1 MADNFDF
8 REVTDEEEEDK
19 EKPKKKKHKN
29 KLKEEEDVDKSEKKE
44 EDKSEEKK
52 EENKKDENEE
62 EKKENKKEDKDATT
76 NEEKNENKNKLSPT
90 QAIVLSFENY
100 KNDEEKKKISFD
112 ILFVPIHRKI
122 EAELKVSLKIKYKSG
137 VLRVLQDDVEKK
149 EVDCKKVDSKHK
161 KDKYHCEF
169 ESAKKIENIEV
180 IEDDFRFTGQKV
192 DIKAWSP
199 LAIKQKKN
207 LQEFG
212 KEDTFNKKLYI
223 LESSEKSQDNKS
235 INIVGKICDKQFEH
249 DTVTLTIVSS
259 DKTKEKKVECAIE
272 KKKQKF
278 NFRCQPKEDIEG
290 PLDGVFGD
298 MDDEQLIVNFKNGVD
313 CNILFTVEK
322 PKPKKKKEEKK
333 PKAPE
338 KKDDSENDDNSDEN
352 ENESIFEKKIF
363 GLISLKSIIII
374 VIAIIIALVVVIAF
388 IIFCLKKQEDNL
400 EYNRNRMDNSMDAI
414 MSSQIEIK

>member
-1 MADNFDF
+1 MKKKKDKKKKT
-8 REVTDEEEEDK
+8 EDEEEEDK
-19 EKPKKKKHKN
+19 EKPKKKKHKK

-52 EENKKDENEE
+52 EEPKKDENEK
-62 EKKENKKEDKDATT
+62 EKKENKKEDKDT
-76 NEEKNENKNKLSPT
+76 NKTKLSPT

-100 KNDEEKKKISFD
+100 KNDEKKKKISFD
-112 ILFVPIHRKI
+112 ILFVPIHKKI
-122 EAELKVSLKIKYKSG
+122 EAKLKVSLNIKYKSG
-137 VLRVLQDDVEKK
+137 ALRVLQDDVEKK

-199 LAIKQKKN
+199 LAIKQKKK

-235 INIVGKICDKQFEH
+235 INIIGKINDKKFEH
-249 DTVTLTIVSS
+249 DTVTLTIASS

-272 KKKQKF
+272 KKK
-278 NFRCQPKEDIEG
+278 E
-290 PLDGVFGD
+290 
-298 MDDEQLIVNFKNGVD
+298 
-313 CNILFTVEK
+313 NI
-322 PKPKKKKEEKK
+322 
-333 PKAPE
+333 
-338 KKDDSENDDNSDEN
+338 
-352 ENESIFEKKIF
+352 I
-363 GLISLKSIIII
+363 
-374 VIAIIIALVVVIAF
+374 
-388 IIFCLKKQEDNL
+388 
-400 EYNRNRMDNSMDAI
+400 
-414 MSSQIEIK
+414 

>member
-1 MADNFDF
+1 VA
-8 REVTDEEEEDK
+8 RLS
-19 EKPKKKKHKN
+19 PRKN
-29 KLKEEEDVDKSEKKE
+29 KRELTPTKKNKKE
-44 EDKSEEKK
+44 EKKK
-52 EENKKDENEE
+52 EDFKTDVKKTKEGKIE

-76 NEEKNENKNKLSPT
+76 NEEKNENKNKLYPT

-122 EAELKVSLKIKYKSG
+122 EAELKVSLNIKYKSG

-149 EVDCKKVDSKHK
+149 EVDCKKVDSKLK
-161 KDKYHCEF
+161 KVKYHCEF
-169 ESAKKIENIEV
+169 ESEKKIENIEV
-180 IEDDFRFTGQKV
+180 NEDDFKFTGQKV

-199 LAIKQKKN
+199 LAIKQKKK

-223 LESSEKSQDNKS
+223 LESSEKSQDDKS
-235 INIVGKICDKQFEH
+235 INIIGKINDKKFEH
-249 DTVTLTIVSS
+249 DTVTLTIASS

-272 KKKQKF
+272 KKKGKY
-278 NFRCQPKEDIEG
+278 NLRCQPKEDIEG

-298 MDDEQLIVNFKNGVD
+298 MDDEQLIINFKKGVD

-333 PKAPE
+333 QKAPE
-338 KKDDSENDDNSDEN
+338 KKDESENDDNSNSDENEN

-388 IIFCLKKQEDNL
+388 ILFCLKKQEDNL